1 MGAGAPASQL
11 PPVPFDRTARVPHS
25 PEAEARIRLPL
36 PTLGAVREALEAL
49 GIGYGVET
57 SQPGRFYEY
66 PGDPLANGLDTPV
79 NHTQPG

>member
-36 PTLGAVREALEAL
+36 LSNSRRPWLKAWASANVP
-49 GIGYGVET
+49 IKHFGV
-57 SQPGRFYEY
+57 GH
-66 PGDPLANGLDTPV
+66 LKA
-79 NHTQPG
+79 